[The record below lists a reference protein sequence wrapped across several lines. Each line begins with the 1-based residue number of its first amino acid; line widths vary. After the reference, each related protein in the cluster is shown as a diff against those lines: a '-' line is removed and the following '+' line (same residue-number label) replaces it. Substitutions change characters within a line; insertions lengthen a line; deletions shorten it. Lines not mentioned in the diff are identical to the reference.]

1 MNNSFDLTFATII
14 ILYYILIHYFTDD
27 MLPITKMFMMYVPM
41 LALFTIYIILFF
53 INEVRK

>member
-1 MNNSFDLTFATII
+1 MNKSFDKTVATII
-14 ILYYILIHYFTDD
+14 ILNIILVHYFKDD
-27 MLPITKMFMMYVPM
+27 MLPITYMFMIYVPI